1 MHSIFSMAHRCMRFI
16 NALNRMTNAILAV
29 RMGFLWEFRL
39 FITEQIKWKLYL
51 NTLLKFMMIDTIT
64 KETHKHQTEGVNKSS
79 IIFMAFVVQLNRN
92 NKISMTCACT
102 WRYVSIV
109 EFKHGLHG
117 SAGVRIKMKI
127 KINLTRL
134 KSTSSEFEHCKNC
147 VKFIFWPLASVNVLV
162 FSVRQSEQTYLRRWC
177 IDRSYRL
184 FSSLCVCV
192 CVCVCYVWCVC
203 FLPPRKGFQQNL
215 LTHFNSG

>member
-1 MHSIFSMAHRCMRFI
+1 MIYTRRYTQVGKIPLNMAPHNSTELRQVTLMWNIFFFLAAMHSIFSMAHRCMRFI

-39 FITEQIKWKLYL
+39 FITEQIKWKWYL

-102 WRYVSIV
+102 WRYISIV
-109 EFKHGLHG
+109 EFKHGLQIG
-117 SAGVRIKMKI
+117 RCE
-127 KINLTRL
+127 N
-134 KSTSSEFEHCKNC
+134 KN
-147 VKFIFWPLASVNVLV
+147 KLI
-162 FSVRQSEQTYLRRWC
+162 R
-177 IDRSYRL
+177 
-184 FSSLCVCV
+184 
-192 CVCVCYVWCVC
+192 
-203 FLPPRKGFQQNL
+203 
-215 LTHFNSG
+215 